1 VAIGDWWTVSIERRS
16 RVVWKC
22 SISVEDVRSVMQPI
36 AELLANIGVERYA
49 PAFAD
54 NDIDVSVL
62 PHLTD
67 ADLEKIGVSL
77 GHRRKILAAVA
88 GTITDRSAER
98 LPSAANSPICC
109 PSSSAQRRSLPAR
122 ALRT

>member
-1 VAIGDWWTVSIERRS
+1 VTHRWITAV
-16 RVVWKC
+16 
-22 SISVEDVRSVMQPI
+22 QPI
-36 AELLANIGVERYA
+36 GEWLVKIGLERYA

-77 GHRRKILAAVA
+77 A
-88 GTITDRSAER
+88 S
-98 LPSAANSPICC
+98 
-109 PSSSAQRRSLPAR
+109 
-122 ALRT
+122 